1 MRRANSIRPYQNS
14 YPNSLH
20 DPDVSSYP
28 LNPGSFHDL
37 GLSSHPFNPGSTPI
51 QQKTTALYPLC
62 SKRLTKFLISVAFSG
77 FSLPANNNLNSL
89 LCMASSYKVFSF
101 SDSGINLGIAFGRS
115 DSSMDTNV

>member
-1 MRRANSIRPYQNS
+1 MRWANSIRPNQNS
-14 YPNSLH
+14 HL
-20 DPDVSSYP
+20 
-28 LNPGSFHDL
+28 L
-37 GLSSHPFNPGSTPI
+37 GELFPERSRRGIEPHPGSTPI